1 MDCAEACKKTVQ
13 APLRQAQ
20 RAGEKGW
27 GFLQTGDYLP
37 CGASVIYLQVKP
49 DCFPRSYISVYFLS
63 AFANVIWFY
72 IGISKIPLGCGVAVA
87 DGIKAFAVAGSGDFA
102 PQLN

>member
-1 MDCAEACKKTVQ
+1 MRKPAKRPCKPRFDKLSELEKRGGDFCRLGIICPAE
-13 APLRQAQ
+13 L
-20 RAGEKGW
+20 
-27 GFLQTGDYLP
+27 
-37 CGASVIYLQVKP
+37 SVIYLQVKP